1 MVELEP
7 ALREAEEAQFV
18 RLLAEEPPAYRFKH
32 ALFQDAAYSSLTRR
46 ERKRLHEVTAHIL
59 EAETGDDPDSQSA
72 ELARHYEEAGVHAKA
87 IAYLMRYGERAT
99 QISAYPEA
107 IQSFERAL
115 ALVGE
120 DAPVERADVFSHLGD
135 VYCRRSE
142 FSMAQEKFSAA
153 LELARHAH
161 AAGAAATAL
170 TGLSRIATQQGAHH
184 RARELCERAVQAARE
199 ANDTAATAR
208 ALRQL
213 GIACNNEGENDLAIA
228 HFSAGLELF
237 RQLDDRDGIG
247 SCLNSL
253 GVVAREQGN
262 LDLAWEYFQ
271 EALAISQ
278 ERGDRF
284 SAATRF
290 INMGVVL
297 EQRGD
302 FEGAARYQ
310 QQALEIAQE
319 IGDREGVAL
328 ISLNLGTLALSRGD
342 TDAAQELYRHA
353 LYESMALGSVALALY
368 VVGAIAKM
376 QVALGDLDGGATLLG
391 LAFEHPAGTADI
403 KLDFDSVLAEL
414 TSKLSADELEAAMQ
428 RGKKLR
434 LNEVWGQV
442 MAFRK
447 SSRSKQ

>member
-7 ALREAEEAQFV
+7 ALREAEQAQFV
-18 RLLAEEPPAYRFKH
+18 RMLAEEPPAYRFKH
-32 ALFQDAAYSSLTRR
+32 ALFQDVAYSSLTRR
-46 ERKRLHEVTAHIL
+46 ERKRLHEVTAHVL
-59 EAETGDDPDSQSA
+59 EEETGSDPDDASA
-72 ELARHYEEAGVHAKA
+72 ELARHYEEAGVNDKA
-87 IAYLMRYGERAT
+87 VTYLTRYGERAT

-120 DAPVERADVFSHLGD
+120 DAPVERADLFSHLGD

-142 FSMAQEKFSAA
+142 FAMAQEKFSHA
-153 LELARHAH
+153 LELANDAR

-170 TGLSRIATQQGAHH
+170 TGLARIATQQGAHH
-184 RARELCERAVQAARE
+184 QARELCERAVQAARE
-199 ANDTAATAR
+199 GNDPAATAR

-228 HFSAGLELF
+228 HFRAGLELF

-253 GVVAREQGN
+253 GIVAREQGN
-262 LDLAWEYFQ
+262 LDRAWAYFQ
-271 EALAISQ
+271 EALEISH
-278 ERGDRF
+278 ERGDRY
-284 SAATRF
+284 SAATRL
-290 INMGVVL
+290 INLGVVL

-342 TDAAQELYRHA
+342 AESARELYRHA
-353 LYESMALGSVALALY
+353 LSESMALGSVALALY
-368 VVGAIAKM
+368 VVAGIGKM
-376 QVALGDLDGGATLLG
+376 QVALGDLHGGATLLG
-391 LAFEHPAGTADI
+391 LAFGHPAGTADI
-403 KLDFDSVLAEL
+403 KLDFASVLTEL
-414 TSKLSADELEAAMQ
+414 ESKLSADELDAAMT
-428 RGKKLR
+428 RGKNTR
-434 LNEVWGQV
+434 LNEIWRVVTTFQ
-442 MAFRK
+442 K
-447 SSRSKQ
+447 SSGPKL